1 MLLLPKSAWATD
13 GGAHAEGG
21 SPASTAHEG
30 AVSAEG
36 GHPGMDWSL
45 VGLQASNFILFL
57 LVIFFAARRPVL
69 DALGNRANVV
79 RRDLDESQQVKAA
92 AERQYAEVEE
102 KLAGLERRIEEM
114 KVGAIREAE
123 AEAVRI
129 HERAQADAVRI
140 RDTAQRTVREEALRA
155 RNEIRREVVEQAASL
170 AGAIV
175 KQNVSSE
182 DQARLHGE
190 LLSALQQP
198 AGGVA

>member
-1 MLLLPKSAWATD
+1 MLLLPKSAWAV
-13 GGAHAEGG
+13 GAEGAH
-21 SPASTAHEG
+21 H
-30 AVSAEG
+30 
-36 GHPGMDWSL
+36 GMDWSL
-45 VGLQASNFILFL
+45 VGLQSSNFILFL

-79 RRDLDESQQVKAA
+79 RRDLDESQKVKAA

-102 KLAGLERRIEEM
+102 KLAGMERRIEEM
-114 KVGAIREAE
+114 KAGAIREAE

-140 RDTAQRTVREEALRA
+140 RDTAQRTVREEAQRA

-175 KQNVSSE
+175 KQNVSGE